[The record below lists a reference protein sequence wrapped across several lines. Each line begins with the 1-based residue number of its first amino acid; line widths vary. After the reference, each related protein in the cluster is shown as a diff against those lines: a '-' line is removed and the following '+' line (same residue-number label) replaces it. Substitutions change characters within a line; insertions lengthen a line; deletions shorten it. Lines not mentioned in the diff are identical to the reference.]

1 MEAWTLEKIVLYI
14 DNQIEESNSLDYKAA
29 GALANNDKKKNE
41 ISKDV
46 SAFANSNGGVIIY
59 GVKEFDAPH
68 KNHLPERIDPIERS
82 RISKEWLEQVI
93 ATRIQPKI
101 EGTEICPVTVSETEN
116 TVIYVVNIPKSST
129 AHQASDNKYYKR
141 YNFQSEPMQDYEI
154 RDVMNRATHPKIE
167 LEFEIETRHLESEPP
182 PDWFASGVASRL
194 RTRTTINTLK
204 IFAKNKGSVYANFVN
219 YYVQMNKYF
228 LKSEGIEHLKAYKQG
243 DYDMVEYY
251 GENTVRDVMG
261 MRPSGMGYTAEYG
274 PSRFDPILPG
284 MHSRPEKLD
293 LREDISGFKDS
304 YITWK
309 VFADNAMPSEGKV
322 QVKNIPI
329 TYIEEKTTES

>member
-1 MEAWTLEKIVLYI
+1 MEAWTLEKIVQYI

-59 GVKEFDAPH
+59 GVKEFDDSD
-68 KNHLPERIDPIERS
+68 KNHLPERIDPVERS

-154 RDVMNRATHPKIE
+154 RDVMNRASYPKIE
-167 LEFEIETRHLESEPP
+167 LEFEIETRHLESNPA
-182 PDWFASGVASRL
+182 PDWFG
-194 RTRTTINTLK
+194 TTVIPQSNTTSVLK
-204 IFAKNKGSVYANFVN
+204 IYAKNNGNIYANYVN
-219 YYVQMNKYF
+219 YYVFINRHF
-228 LKSEGIEHLKAYKQG
+228 LKSEGTEHLKTFKQG
-243 DYDMVEYY
+243 GYDMVEYY
-251 GENTVRDVMG
+251 GENTVRDVIG
-261 MRPSGMGYTAEYG
+261 MRTSGIGYTAEYG

-284 MHSRPEKLD
+284 MHSRPEELKLIA
-293 LREDISGFKDS
+293 DISGFKDS

-309 VFADNAMPSEGKV
+309 VFADNAMPSKGKV